1 MDTKK
6 LLFDICSCMSI
17 SGFEYRCE
25 KKLREIVMPYFD
37 ECIGDSVGNHIF
49 VKKSKA
55 ANAPK
60 LLIDTHYDEVG
71 LMVKGITD
79 EGFLRENFPRERA
92 DSLCSR
98 KGDMRRGGEKSAARA
113 HARRGGQADSR
124 DKSARGYGLFQGG
137 A

>member
-37 ECIGDSVGNHIF
+37 EYIGDSAGNHIF
-49 VKKSKA
+49 VKKSKS

-79 EGFLRENFPRERA
+79 EGFLRVCSVGGVDARIFPASELTVYAPEKEICGVVVKKAPHARP
-92 DSLCSR
+92 
-98 KGDMRRGGEKSAARA
+98 MRRAS
-113 HARRGGQADSR
+113 
-124 DKSARGYGLFQGG
+124 
-137 A
+137 